1 MKGNIPELLA
11 PAGNIEI
18 LKQAALYGA
27 DAIYFG
33 GELFSARAYAG
44 NLDSDEILSA
54 IRFLHLRQKKA
65 YLTVN
70 TLLKSRE
77 IEGRLFSFL
86 KPFYEEGLDAVLVQD
101 MGVFSL
107 IRDCFP
113 NLPIH
118 ISTQCSVTSEYGARF
133 FKSLGAERVVLSR
146 ELSLD
151 EIKTIIEKSDIE
163 TEVFVHGALCV
174 SYSGRC
180 MMSSMIGGRSANR
193 GRCAGACRNPYSV
206 EIDGKKIESFGDYP
220 LSMRDLSGLPRSE
233 EHTSEL
239 QSR

>member
-1 MKGNIPELLA
+1 MKGKLPELLA
-11 PAGNIEI
+11 PAGNFEI
-18 LKQAALYGA
+18 LKQAALAGA

-44 NLDSDEILSA
+44 NLNNDEILSA
-54 IRFLHLRQKKA
+54 IRFLHMRQKKA

-86 KPFYEEGLDAVLVQD
+86 KSFYEEGLDAVLVQD

-118 ISTQCSVTSEYGARF
+118 ISTQ
-133 FKSLGAERVVLSR
+133 
-146 ELSLD
+146 
-151 EIKTIIEKSDIE
+151 
-163 TEVFVHGALCV
+163 
-174 SYSGRC
+174 
-180 MMSSMIGGRSANR
+180 
-193 GRCAGACRNPYSV
+193 
-206 EIDGKKIESFGDYP
+206 
-220 LSMRDLSGLPRSE
+220 
-233 EHTSEL
+233 
-239 QSR
+239 